1 MTLRH
6 IRIFLAV
13 CACGYNTT
21 KAAQSLRM
29 TQPAVSLA
37 IRELEQYYGVALF
50 DRLGRRLSIT
60 PVGQRFQS
68 YAGHIAS
75 LFDEMELGLRNSGQ
89 LGTLRVG
96 ASITIGAQFLP
107 GYVKSF
113 SALCP
118 EAEVRVRV
126 EPTDQLERRLTDNT
140 LDLALVEGIPR
151 SPVLHAEA
159 YMEDHLAVICPAKG
173 AFSQGQRLTLDQFR
187 RQPFLLISHNIFP
200 HQQRFRRRRTLLRR
214 FIMETTEIRRRIP
227 RAGRLHFTGIFQ
239 VFPNIVNRIFGKCS
253 HTGEI
258 AACGFAHHTDL
269 FRIDMISS
277 RMCSQ
282 ITDCRLNI
290 LQLRRKLS
298 LIARTVLHRRYNK
311 PFPRQSGKICQM
323 RGFVH
328 TLPCAPADPYN
339 TRIILCAVLRIN
351 QVHFQILPC
360 MSKPRIH
367 LCESKIGCHR
377 ILWFSYLYLNCF
389 PHC

>member
-1 MTLRH
+1 MSEVSHVTLRH

-21 KAAQSLRM
+21 KAAQSLHM

-159 YMEDHLAVICPAKG
+159 YMEDHLAVICPAG
-173 AFSQGQRLTLDQFR
+173 GPFRQGQRLTLDQFR
-187 RQPFLLISHNIFP
+187 RQPFLLREPGSGTREEFDRVLAAAGLSVTPLWEATSTTALINAVIHGLGIAVLPYRMVLGPLERGLVVSVTVEGLKFARMFHILWHRNKFLTP
-200 HQQRFRRRRTLLRR
+200 LAKT
-214 FIMETTEIRRRIP
+214 FIQLVRAYELDYPIP
-227 RAGRLHFTGIFQ
+227 
-239 VFPNIVNRIFGKCS
+239 
-253 HTGEI
+253 
-258 AACGFAHHTDL
+258 
-269 FRIDMISS
+269 
-277 RMCSQ
+277 
-282 ITDCRLNI
+282 
-290 LQLRRKLS
+290 
-298 LIARTVLHRRYNK
+298 
-311 PFPRQSGKICQM
+311 
-323 RGFVH
+323 
-328 TLPCAPADPYN
+328 PYN
-339 TRIILCAVLRIN
+339 
-351 QVHFQILPC
+351 
-360 MSKPRIH
+360 
-367 LCESKIGCHR
+367 G
-377 ILWFSYLYLNCF
+377 LY
-389 PHC
+389 